1 MVNVYGDKKR
11 GPPGPPG
18 EPGPP
23 GKKGVGLSSLFF
35 SKQLARWFYENC
47 DFSCYFKDERSGFVY
62 DKDKPVGIKNQKKSS
77 CTDALCT
84 TSNAGSL
91 VKIPDYGYGLQF
103 KDSVYKIDEI
113 EIAEAEPSEAILFF
127 TFKIPKI
134 FKTYQYILATT
145 YGHCIYLKDDNL
157 IIQGSENEDDDSE
170 TKVAVKYET
179 DEWNKCYIEFNCIP
193 GMLSIFQIND
203 IQGTFKTEPGRSSLP
218 SDFSLYIGGEKPS
231 SPKYPFKGLLA
242 RIDIQ
247 LVEDDTEFSKK
258 REKSEI
264 NLSPEIRKSVM
275 DQFYCLTD
283 N

>member
-1 MVNVYGDKKR
+1 M
-11 GPPGPPG
+11 
-18 EPGPP
+18 
-23 GKKGVGLSSLFF
+23 
-35 SKQLARWFYENC
+35 
-47 DFSCYFKDERSGFVY
+47 Y
-62 DKDKPVGIKNQKKSS
+62 DKEKPVGIKNQIKSS

-113 EIAEAEPSEAILFF
+113 EIAEAEPSKAILFF

-203 IQGTFKTEPGRSSLP
+203 IQGTFKTEPGQSNSP
-218 SDFSLYIGGEKPS
+218 SDFLLYIGGEKPS